1 METTS
6 PQLNWSST
14 KKITFRLIF
23 LYFSL
28 FIILKN
34 NGAYPFMQ
42 LIMSKPKEWLYQF
55 IPWFGEQFLNISD
68 PIRVGPNGSGDT
80 TYDYVL
86 IFACFVFSFLGT
98 IIWTFLDRKR
108 KNYSKLY
115 YWFTVAVRFY
125 VGLMLINYGLIKVVK
140 LQFSYP
146 SFNRLLQTFGDAS
159 PMGLAW
165 TFLGFSKGYNLFMG
179 IAEVLA
185 GLLLFR
191 RTLTFGAIITLMTT
205 MNVMAVNYFYD
216 VPVKILS
223 THLVLLTLVL
233 LSRNIQQLMLFFF
246 TNKSVQLS
254 VIKRPSFNIK
264 KMNIGLNVFKFLLL
278 GFVVVSSIN
287 NINRSSK
294 LYGDNIPKPP
304 MYGLYK
310 VSDISENIDFNGEYQ
325 SIYKEW
331 KYIGI
336 ENEGY
341 IQIYKKDKEIEYY
354 KLGIDTLKKSIKLLK
369 YNDSTVMGS
378 LSYSKKGNL
387 TIFKTDRF
395 TLETKK
401 LTKDDFLLTNRGFN
415 WINEYP
421 LNR

>member
-1 METTS
+1 M
-6 PQLNWSST
+6 
-14 KKITFRLIF
+14 
-23 LYFSL
+23 
-28 FIILKN
+28 
-34 NGAYPFMQ
+34 
-42 LIMSKPKEWLYQF
+42 
-55 IPWFGEQFLNISD
+55 
-68 PIRVGPNGSGDT
+68 
-80 TYDYVL
+80 
-86 IFACFVFSFLGT
+86 
-98 IIWTFLDRKR
+98 
-108 KNYSKLY
+108 
-115 YWFTVAVRFY
+115 
-125 VGLMLINYGLIKVVK
+125 
-140 LQFSYP
+140 
-146 SFNRLLQTFGDAS
+146 
-159 PMGLAW
+159 
-165 TFLGFSKGYNLFMG
+165 
-179 IAEVLA
+179 
-185 GLLLFR
+185 
-191 RTLTFGAIITLMTT
+191 
-205 MNVMAVNYFYD
+205 
-216 VPVKILS
+216 
-223 THLVLLTLVL
+223 
-233 LSRNIQQLMLFFF
+233 
-246 TNKSVQLS
+246 
-254 VIKRPSFNIK
+254 
-264 KMNIGLNVFKFLLL
+264 
-278 GFVVVSSIN
+278 SSIN

-304 MYGLYK
+304 MYGLYE